1 MVSEKEIFE
10 AFNLYLSEENLE
22 LYDLNIIVN
31 SSISSKQILSSS
43 PGDKEIANLHSKVS
57 TFL

>member
-31 SSISSKQILSSS
+31 SSISRVETNKY
-43 PGDKEIANLHSKVS
+43 
-57 TFL
+57 T